1 MNRSVCKRR
10 NSCPNRAGSRE
21 IYHLMQRIIKDFSAI
36 NLFFFVISR
45 KMTSQGRSENSDQSG
60 PLHPMLPNA
69 DQRKHWGRER
79 EVLYSPTIRLCS
91 ASLCISH
98 RLKIT
103 LQGMKVSTSRVIFK
117 LLSTFLFKKLCCV
130 QFRVFVYVKIWKQGI
145 VHGNSV
151 ITGNLFA
158 YKCKI

>member
-1 MNRSVCKRR
+1 MTCVLDLPGNSSPNAEDNKGLQRHKFIFFRYQSEDDVTRTIGKFRSVLC
-10 NSCPNRAGSRE
+10 
-21 IYHLMQRIIKDFSAI
+21 YLMP
-36 NLFFFVISR
+36 
-45 KMTSQGRSENSDQSG
+45 T
-60 PLHPMLPNA
+60 
-69 DQRKHWGRER
+69 KHWGRER

-117 LLSTFLFKKLCCV
+117 LLRTFLFKKLCCV

-158 YKCKI
+158 YKCKV

>member
-45 KMTSQGRSENSDQSG
+45 KMTSQGRSENSDESG

-69 DQRKHWGRER
+69 DQALGSRTGST
-79 EVLYSPTIRLCS
+79 VQSIRLCS

-117 LLSTFLFKKLCCV
+117 LLRTFLFKKLCCV